1 MTKLNRYSNVLL
13 ILLFISVN
21 LVMEHK
27 AEAAAIA
34 AAGVAVYKTA
44 TVVYSYFATK
54 TAA

>member
-1 MTKLNRYSNVLL
+1 MFDSIKNFVSATAT
-13 ILLFISVN
+13 